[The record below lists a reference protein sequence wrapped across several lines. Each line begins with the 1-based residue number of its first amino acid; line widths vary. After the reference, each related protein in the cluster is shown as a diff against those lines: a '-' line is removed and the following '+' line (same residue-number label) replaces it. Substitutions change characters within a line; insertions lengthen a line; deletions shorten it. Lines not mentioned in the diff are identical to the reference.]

1 MNAAVIFVDSNVPM
15 YLVGAPHPNRE
26 RVVEFLRRWPDEGYV
41 TSAEVYQEILHRFTA
56 INRRTA
62 IENAFRLLDELVGS
76 VFAISR
82 SDVETA
88 REIVDSFPE
97 LSARDSLHLAVM
109 REHGVER
116 VISFDQGFSA
126 RVGVTRLP

>member
-1 MNAAVIFVDSNVPM
+1 MIFVDSNVPM

-26 RVVEFLRRWPDEGYV
+26 RVTQFLRRWPDEDYV
-41 TSAEVYQEILHRFTA
+41 TSAEVYQEILHRFAA
-56 INRRTA
+56 INRRSA
-62 IENAFRLLDELVGS
+62 IEDAFQLLDELVGS

-88 REIVDSFPE
+88 REIVESFPE

-109 REHGVER
+109 RAHGVER
-116 VISFDQGFSA
+116 VMSFDQGFSA
-126 RVGVTRLP
+126 RAGVTRLP